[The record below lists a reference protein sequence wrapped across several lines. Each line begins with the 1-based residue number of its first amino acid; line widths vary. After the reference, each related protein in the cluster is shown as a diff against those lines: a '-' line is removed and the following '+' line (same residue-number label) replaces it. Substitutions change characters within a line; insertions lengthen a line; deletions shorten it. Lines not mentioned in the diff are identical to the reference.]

1 MADSTDPTG
10 TTEVSDPAD
19 PTDRADQADQAV
31 GEVTDENVIVEIE
44 DDGQAALALPI
55 ESGSLGLRYAA
66 RSDVGLVRPGNEDSG
81 YAGPRLLLV
90 ADGMGGHAAGEL
102 ASAVA
107 VATVAD
113 LDVHPPSASELLN
126 ALTDSIDSV
135 GETIGQIISEEPD
148 LTGMG
153 TTITGLYWLGGRVA
167 IVHVGDSRV
176 YLFRDND
183 LQQLTHD
190 HTYVQTLVDAGRI
203 TEEQAATHP
212 KRSLLMRA
220 LDGMNPVE
228 ADLSVRE
235 ARRGDR
241 YLLCSDGLSGF
252 VDAADIAG
260 ALTMSDPTGC
270 VTRLVD
276 LALERGAP
284 DNVTVVVADVV
295 NADRDDDAV
304 FTPVVVGAAGEPR
317 VRAQLPGVRFPDDSQ
332 PDPDAPD
339 TPAPIDGGPP
349 TAPQPLV
356 DAELIVPAAEQA
368 LRDQQA
374 AAQRKERRRRGFKR
388 VVAYVASIAVIATV
402 TYGALLGAQ
411 AWLDRQWY
419 VAVNGSAGTGTVGIY
434 QGVQA
439 TLGGFRLS
447 SLRTDTELPVGELP
461 LFDQEL
467 VSKGIPAESR
477 TDAERIVTELETRS
491 AECQTFFPPAGCPG
505 SLSNEPVEETP

>member
-1 MADSTDPTG
+1 MAEELDV
-10 TTEVSDPAD
+10 EV
-19 PTDRADQADQAV
+19 
-31 GEVTDENVIVEIE
+31 E
-44 DDGQAALALPI
+44 DDGQAALVVPVDDRPLT
-55 ESGSLGLRYAA
+55 LRYAA

-113 LDVHPPSASELLN
+113 LDVHPPSSSELLN
-126 ALTDSIDSV
+126 SLTDSIDSV
-135 GETIGQIISEEPD
+135 GETISTIINEEPD

-153 TTITGLYWLGGRVA
+153 TTVTGLYWLGGRVA
-167 IVHVGDSRV
+167 IVHVGDSRA
-176 YLFRDND
+176 YLFRDNR

-235 ARRGDR
+235 ARIGDR
-241 YLLCSDGLSGF
+241 YLLCSDGLSGV
-252 VDAADIAG
+252 VDEASIAG
-260 ALTMSDPTGC
+260 SLTMSDPTGC

-284 DNVTVVVADVV
+284 DNVTVVVADVI
-295 NADRDDDAV
+295 AAESEREELFA
-304 FTPVVVGAAGEPR
+304 PVVVGAAGEPR

-339 TPAPIDGGPP
+339 VPSFVEGGPP

-356 DAELIVPAAEQA
+356 NADLIVPAAEQA
-368 LRDQQA
+368 MHDARVA
-374 AAQRKERRRRGFKR
+374 AARKEKRRRRTKTISI
-388 VVAYVASIAVIATV
+388 YVALIAAIAAV
-402 TYGALLGAQ
+402 TYGGLIAAQ
-411 AWLDRQWY
+411 TWLNNQWY
-419 VAVNGSAGTGTVGIY
+419 VAINGSAGTGTVGIY
-434 QGVQA
+434 QGIQGN
-439 TLGGFRLS
+439 LGGIRLS
-447 SLRTDTELPVGELP
+447 NLETDTLLPVGELP

-467 VSKGIPAESR
+467 VSKGIPAESL
-477 TDAERIVTELETRS
+477 TDAQRIVIELESRA
-491 AECQTFFPPAGCPG
+491 AECRTIFPPAGCPG
-505 SLSNEPVEETP
+505 SLSNAPVEETPTGVGP